1 MKSEKTFLT
10 HRKSNV
16 YLRRFLVSGSMML
29 AGQILRHSLELIYMR
44 SRGES
49 PPKNPKAKN
58 VGWTRA
64 IAWSMATGA
73 LLAAAKTVIRP
84 TIRSGIDKLME
95 RMD

>member
-1 MKSEKTFLT
+1 MKSKKTYLT

-29 AGQILRHSLELIYMR
+29 AGQILRHSLELIYVR

-49 PPKNPKAKN
+49 PPKNPQAKN

-64 IAWSMATGA
+64 IAWSVASGA
-73 LLAAAKTVIRP
+73 LLAAVKTVIRP
-84 TIRSGIDKLME
+84 TIRTGIDKLVE
-95 RMD
+95 KMD